1 MRGSVQ
7 GVALALA
14 LVIALALLMAMAV
27 TLALAL
33 AIPMAIAQMNNHRTT
48 PLSAKYQC
56 ISIDDV
62 LRYAKVFSGVLVGI
76 HTPGKV
82 IAILSATIQKATAP
96 GLSLKR
102 LGAGWQQ
109 FDRAAL
115 AGSKS
120 NGDKKIG
127 RLRTHGILRKFRLLR
142 SRRIR
147 IANALIRSSQLDNIL
162 ISPSVDQNRASLPGQ
177 KIGLT
182 RLHISDIHPQARHIG
197 HLPVTRQESR
207 QKNVGDTS
215 ESEIQHQLDGDAQFK
230 SALLGFG
237 CGWLELVLM
246 HAVYLVSVPDMS
258 VRN

>member
-1 MRGSVQ
+1 M
-7 GVALALA
+7 ALALA
-14 LVIALALLMAMAV
+14 SVIALALLMAMAV
-27 TLALAL
+27 ALVL
-33 AIPMAIAQMNNHRTT
+33 AIPMAIAQMKKHRTT
-48 PLSAKYQC
+48 PLSAKYQRL
-56 ISIDDV
+56 SIDDV
-62 LRYAKVFSGVLVGI
+62 IRHAKVFSSVLI
-76 HTPGKV
+76 AINPAGKV
-82 IAILSATIQKATAP
+82 IAILSATVQKATAP

-120 NGDKKIG
+120 NGDKKVG

-197 HLPVTRQESR
+197 HLPVTRQEGR
-207 QKNVGDTS
+207 QKNIGNAS

-230 SALLGFG
+230 SALLGFR
-237 CGWLELVLM
+237 CGWLEMVLM